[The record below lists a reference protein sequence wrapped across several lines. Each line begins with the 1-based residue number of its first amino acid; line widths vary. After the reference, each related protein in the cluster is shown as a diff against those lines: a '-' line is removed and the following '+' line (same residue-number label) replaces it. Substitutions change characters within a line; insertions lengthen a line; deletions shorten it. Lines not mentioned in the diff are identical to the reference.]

1 MIKILSYVS
10 KINKNQKEMKKLI
23 KELMKNIKITYNEEE
38 NNIKY
43 EEYYFNGILPPK
55 DIEFKEFTDTSFKIY
70 WKNDDK
76 IINNNKIKYKVE
88 IRKENEKFEKIY
100 EGNEMNCLI
109 KNLNKNTNYE
119 IRISPNNNNIWSEI
133 KKIKTSE
140 FNSLILSESQK
151 YKEFSKKIIE
161 WTGYKKMELLYR
173 GTRDGMTSNAF
184 HNKCN
189 NISPT
194 LCLFKCTKGYIF
206 GGYAATSWTNNNEGY
221 KSASSSFIFTLS
233 NIHNTSPTKFQNTN
247 SSYSIYDHSNYGPTF
262 GGGHDI
268 CIFYDN
274 NNNNCNKSNFP
285 YSYQDTLGKGKSIF
299 TGDLNNSNN
308 TFTLKEIEVFKFN

>member
-1 MIKILSYVS
+1 
-10 KINKNQKEMKKLI
+10 
-23 KELMKNIKITYNEEE
+23 
-38 NNIKY
+38 
-43 EEYYFNGILPPK
+43 
-55 DIEFKEFTDTSFKIY
+55 
-70 WKNDDK
+70 
-76 IINNNKIKYKVE
+76 
-88 IRKENEKFEKIY
+88 
-100 EGNEMNCLI
+100 MNCLVE
-109 KNLNKNTNYE
+109 NLIKNTNYE

-151 YKEFSKKIIE
+151 CEEFSKKIIE
-161 WTGYKKMELLYR
+161 WTGYKNMELLYR

-189 NISPT
+189 NINQT

-247 SSYSIYDHSNYGPTF
+247 SNYSIYDYSTCGPSF
-262 GGGHDI
+262 GGGLDI
-268 CIFYDN
+268 GIFDN
-274 NNNNCNKSNFP
+274 NRNNNYNYSSFP
-285 YSYQDTLGKGKSIF
+285 SSYQDTLGKGRSIF
-299 TGDLNNSNN
+299 TGDLNHSNN
-308 TFTLKEIEVFKFN
+308 KFTLKEIEVFKLFN